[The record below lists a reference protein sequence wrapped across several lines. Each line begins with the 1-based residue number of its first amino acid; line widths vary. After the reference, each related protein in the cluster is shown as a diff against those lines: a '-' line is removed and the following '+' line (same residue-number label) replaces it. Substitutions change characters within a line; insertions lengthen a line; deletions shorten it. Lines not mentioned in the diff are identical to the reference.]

1 MLLGD
6 GNGRGVVQGG
16 DETDYVRGFK
26 DLVPLLADVAPDEG
40 PGTGEAGDG
49 SGDNRNPKSL

>member
-1 MLLGD
+1 MLLRD

-26 DLVPLLADVAPDEG
+26 DSVPLLADVALDEG
-40 PGTGEAGDG
+40 PGTGEAGDV
-49 SGDNRNPKSL
+49 SGHNRNPNGL